1 MAFDSVFEPFEANLT
16 SPCPCCNKTD
26 WCYLKANAKGVVWW
40 AVCGRAKDAPEGWE
54 KIGTS
59 KGSDRRGIY
68 QLQGISHRRRKFEQ
82 GFELKP
88 RQFEPG
94 PAWVS
99 IHPDETF
106 KRLGHGDRLSFEG
119 RVYTVDKVTFAKSS
133 KRWNV
138 KTVEGLEVEASMLLA
153 GGVEQAIE
161 YSYGENHK
169 VVRRQ
174 WSDRRPWYDQ
184 NGKTK
189 QVRPWHQVRTDAG
202 DRKWQIGRGPK
213 DERWPIYRE
222 AEILDAISAGLPFFV
237 VGGEACVEA
246 LRNLGFFATCC
257 QGGEGRWLDVF
268 EAIKEP
274 LSQAFQASGRKS
286 TIILWPDN
294 DPTGNSTLDDLHRR
308 LSSELNALAA
318 MLNPLELWAN
328 MPAGGDVV
336 DWLGEVAKI
345 SPTPEQITQ
354 FLQSVVDKAIDRAE
368 LAISAQNRAKD
379 WGAPDTY
386 RGEHGFWRAT
396 KEDGD
401 IWSPHTNWTAQ
412 ILQEIH
418 GSDGGGF
425 ILGLTLAD
433 EQRQFEVRVTAQDC
447 ESKSKFQRA
456 LSTGIQRPIVCK
468 LKDEHIQALI
478 RVWMLNYSQIQGGK
492 SYKLCKQ
499 MGCQAEHPD
508 GSGTWVFP
516 ALQLTAAGKVTKP
529 DESGYT
535 WDETINDGG
544 ESIQAP
550 TIVDRDP
557 QALAR
562 LCQTAKVFFGDSY
575 PRVLLC
581 LGWGAAIVHY
591 SEIFKIDDA
600 FPLLNPYGDPGGGK
614 TEAVKCGMALA
625 GNHREGMLSGL
636 STSAIYE
643 ILKVSSNLPL
653 CWDDPE
659 ESTELD
665 ELLKRLYNAKARLVR
680 GDGKRFSKQKPHTSI
695 AVPTNA
701 AIGENQAA
709 TQSRLAK
716 LFFPP
721 MTGGDRNGETY
732 SALQDAMDRA
742 SGALPDLI
750 AAGVPKDR
758 IRQITKD
765 LQPHL
770 ASAHPRLARSWAL
783 FVAYGELVQSMAGE
797 NLVDL
802 PRFVIEHVCPELNQ
816 ASESGDSVADFLD
829 KVGIL
834 LRASK
839 AGPWNVRAITRRD
852 GTEAIAIHLPSL
864 WEDVKSSFTM
874 SYNRGALQ
882 SLLNNRNGKPVTAK
896 LQIDRQSSQD
906 HARTLAKIRAE
917 GGNVSLLP
925 TPPVIA
931 QKCHTIPREQYPE
944 LFDFLKAQENAG
956 YSGYSVSWD
965 DETDAGAELTQLPDI
980 GYSNSE
986 KVTQVTSVTQMDMQQ
1001 IPSNLEKVTQ
1011 DRSNQNQVTSVAQ
1024 SGHGIQPEKNRSNQV
1039 TKLRSPKSFLQKEA
1053 DPTVTLPHL
1062 EDGDHVV
1069 VNATARRYRKGS
1081 SPLPPR
1087 MPLKLKQA
1095 DSALLVELETGDAAL
1110 FRQLSEPMVFSAY
1123 SSDGTKAQL
1132 ITPDGRK
1139 HAFDIADVKLL
1150 KKAGD
1155 FANAHG

>member
-1 MAFDSVFEPFEANLT
+1 MQFDSTFEPFEANPA
-16 SPCPCCNKTD
+16 SPCPVCSKGD

-54 KIGTS
+54 RTGTS
-59 KGSDRRGIY
+59 KGSDRRAIY
-68 QLQGISHRRRKFEQ
+68 QLKGISHRRRKFQ
-82 GFELKP
+82 QDFQLRPRTFEA
-88 RQFEPG
+88 G
-94 PAWVS
+94 PQWVS

-106 KRLGHGDRLSFEG
+106 KVLSHGDRVGFEG
-119 RVYTVDKVTFAKSS
+119 RSYTIDKVTHAKGS
-133 KRWNV
+133 KRWNI
-138 KTVEGLEVEASMLLA
+138 KTLEGLEVEAGLLLA
-153 GGVEQAIE
+153 GGTEQAIE

-174 WSDRRPWYDQ
+174 WSDRRPWYDR

-189 QVRPWHQVRTDAG
+189 QVRPWHLTRTGEG
-202 DRKWQIGRGPK
+202 DRKWEIGRGPK
-213 DERWPIYRE
+213 DEPWPIYRE
-222 AEILDAISAGLPFFV
+222 QEVLDAISAGLPFFV

-246 LRNLGFFATCC
+246 LRQLGYFATCC
-257 QGGEGRWLDVF
+257 QGGEGRWLDIF
-268 EAIKEP
+268 EAIREP
-274 LSQAFQASGRKS
+274 LTEAFKASQAKS

-294 DPTGNSTLDDLHRR
+294 DPTGQSALEELHRR
-308 LSSELNALAA
+308 LNGELHARAA
-318 MLNPLELWAN
+318 MLNPLELWAK

-336 DWLGEVAKI
+336 DWLGEVGKI
-345 SPTPEQITQ
+345 KPSPEQITE
-354 FLQSVVDKAIDRAE
+354 FLQAAVDKAIDRAE
-368 LAISAQNRAKD
+368 LAIAAQDRAKD
-379 WGAPDTY
+379 WGAPEMW
-386 RGEHGFWRAT
+386 RGEHGFWRSH
-396 KEDGD
+396 KDE
-401 IWSPHTNWTAQ
+401 SPTWNPCTNWTAQ

-425 ILGLTLAD
+425 ILGLKLAD
-433 EQRQFEVRVTAQDC
+433 EQREYEVRVTAQDC

-499 MGCQAEHPD
+499 MGCQAENPD

-516 ALQLTAAGKVTKP
+516 GLQLTSAGKVTKP
-529 DESGYT
+529 DESGFT

-550 TIVDRDP
+550 AIVERDP

-562 LCQTAKVFFGDSY
+562 LCQASRTFFGDSY

-581 LGWGAAIVHY
+581 LGWGAAIIHY

-721 MTGGDRNGETY
+721 LTGGDRNGETY

-742 SGALPDLI
+742 SGALPDII

-783 FVAYGELVQSMAGE
+783 FVAYGELVQAMTGE

-802 PRFVIEHVCPELNQ
+802 PRFVIEHICPELNQ

-829 KVGIL
+829 KVAIL
-834 LRASK
+834 VRSSK

-896 LQIDRQSSQD
+896 LQIDRQSAQD
-906 HARTLAKIRAE
+906 HARNVAKVRAE

-925 TPPVIA
+925 APIYAA
-931 QKCHTIPREQYPE
+931 QKCHTIPREQSPD
-944 LFDFLKAQENAG
+944 LFEFLKTQESAG
-956 YSGYSVSWD
+956 YSGYSGSEWD
-965 DETDAGAELTQLPDI
+965 EDESASPLPELPSF
-980 GYSNSE
+980 GYSNIKE
-986 KVTQVTSVTQMDMQQ
+986 VTQVTDSEQVAAQQ
-1001 IPSNLEKVTQ
+1001 LLSNLEKVTQ
-1011 DRSNQNQVTSVAQ
+1011 KPSNQKQVTNERQTAK
-1024 SGHGIQPEKNRSNQV
+1024 GIQPENLRSNQV
-1039 TKLRSPKSFLQKEA
+1039 TDLRSPNYFLQKQA
-1053 DPTVTLPHL
+1053 DPTVTAQHL
-1062 EDGDHVV
+1062 QKGDTVV
-1069 VNATARRYRKGS
+1069 LNATARRYRKGS
-1081 SPLPPR
+1081 SPLPPTL
-1087 MPLKLKQA
+1087 PVKLRKA
-1095 DSALLVELETGDAAL
+1095 ESALLVEIEAVDAGL
-1110 FRQLSEPMVFSAY
+1110 FRQLSQPMEFSKL
-1123 SSDGTKAQL
+1123 SSDGSKAQL
-1132 ITPDGRK
+1132 VTEDGRH
-1139 HAFDIADVKLL
+1139 HAFDLGDVLLL
-1150 KKAGD
+1150 KKAEVPSY
-1155 FANAHG
+1155 ANG